1 MTDQEKLFLLNE
13 ADKYF
18 ERNVI
23 KPNKFILDA
32 INFLQPS
39 SNDNI
44 FEIGCSSGATLH
56 KITSK
61 YGSNVYGLDPS
72 KKAIAFGK
80 RKFKLENIH
89 TNTFLNLKSKKK
101 FDIVING
108 GFLYL
113 TPNNIINK
121 TLLKIEKIMKVN
133 SYFIFWDYD
142 TPFDYLNN
150 WKYNKN
156 VKSYKRNYLKIMNKL
171 NNNLYLISKKQFII
185 NTGKEIKVYNKKIDI
200 DKVITT
206 MIFKRIK

>member
-1 MTDQEKLFLLNE
+1 MKQINILKCNH
-13 ADKYF
+13 A
-18 ERNVI
+18 
-23 KPNKFILDA
+23 NKFILDA

-56 KITSK
+56 KITSI

-89 TNTFLNLKSKKK
+89 ANTFLNLKSKKK

-113 TPNNIINK
+113 TPNIIINK
-121 TLLKIEKIMKVN
+121 TLLKIEKIMKKLTLIL
-133 SYFIFWDYD
+133 FFWDYEIR
-142 TPFDYLNN
+142 PL
-150 WKYNKN
+150 
-156 VKSYKRNYLKIMNKL
+156 IM
-171 NNNLYLISKKQFII
+171 QII
-185 NTGKEIKVYNKKIDI
+185 GN
-200 DKVITT
+200 ITK
-206 MIFKRIK
+206 M

>member
-1 MTDQEKLFLLNE
+1 MLLIFYNQVQTIIFLKSVVAVVQL
-13 ADKYF
+13 Y
-18 ERNVI
+18 
-23 KPNKFILDA
+23 
-32 INFLQPS
+32 
-39 SNDNI
+39 
-44 FEIGCSSGATLH
+44 
-56 KITSK
+56 KITSI

-72 KKAIAFGK
+72 KKAIAGK

-89 TNTFLNLKSKKK
+89 TNTFLNLKSKK

-150 WKYNKN
+150 WKYNK
-156 VKSYKRNYLKIMNKL
+156 M
-171 NNNLYLISKKQFII
+171 
-185 NTGKEIKVYNKKIDI
+185 
-200 DKVITT
+200 
-206 MIFKRIK
+206 